1 VATVF
6 SHGFVGASL
15 ALAGPREIPRGVL
28 ALCLGALAVLPD
40 ADVIGFSFGVRYGDV
55 MGHRGFTHS
64 LVFSGGAGVACG
76 MALAAVYRA
85 WNLWLVARLAVLGFV
100 ATASHCVIDAF
111 TNGGL
116 GVGFLIP
123 FDDSRYFAPWQPI
136 EVSPI
141 GLAGFLSA
149 RGILVLRSEF
159 MWLNVPWASVLLGF
173 LILKRLAGR

>member
-15 ALAGPREIPRGVL
+15 ALAGPREIPRRVL

-64 LVFSGGAGVACG
+64 LVFSG
-76 MALAAVYRA
+76 AAVYRA
-85 WNLWLVARLAVLGFV
+85 WNLWLVARLGVLGFV
-100 ATASHCVIDAF
+100 ATASHGVIDAF